1 MEYQEFFQRIKA
13 DLKQALPEELQNV
26 EIGERQVDK
35 LQGLSYYGLEI
46 KPARSQMSM
55 TMDLRSFYGAGVDES
70 NYDEVLGSVATEVL
84 ENIELP
90 AKNQIEKLVDYEA
103 MKDTLFVQ
111 MIGKEGNE
119 EMLAKIPHRYFE
131 DLALVYRFKIN
142 VADGMMMSALIT
154 DAALKKYGIT
164 EEQLHEDACHNMVEQ
179 NDMLIMSMNEMLEKL
194 TGIPASEL
202 PLNPVA
208 VSLYV
213 ATNQAGKYGASVLE
227 HPDFTKA
234 AEEKLGGDF
243 FIIPSSVHEILLLPD
258 DGCIE
263 LEEIEAMVQEINAT
277 RVPPEERLSNTVYHY
292 DTEVGKLETAR
303 GYEKRIEQERK
314 SVLEALK
321 DKKMS
326 VSEIKKEMPK
336 IRKAEMTL

>member
-1 MEYQEFFQRIKA
+1 
-13 DLKQALPEELQNV
+13 
-26 EIGERQVDK
+26 
-35 LQGLSYYGLEI
+35 
-46 KPARSQMSM
+46 
-55 TMDLRSFYGAGVDES
+55 
-70 NYDEVLGSVATEVL
+70 
-84 ENIELP
+84 
-90 AKNQIEKLVDYEA
+90 
-103 MKDTLFVQ
+103 

-154 DAALKKYGIT
+154 DVALKKYGIT

-208 VSLYV
+208 VPLYV

-277 RVPPEERLSNTVYHY
+277 RGAT
-292 DTEVGKLETAR
+292 
-303 GYEKRIEQERK
+303 
-314 SVLEALK
+314 
-321 DKKMS
+321 
-326 VSEIKKEMPK
+326 
-336 IRKAEMTL
+336 